1 MKDVSHYRITVDW
14 MRLIGDREQDQR
26 EVKEGIEKRKG
37 KKVNRKYERGN
48 RIVKGSGMMGGGDCC

>member
-26 EVKEGIEKRKG
+26 EVKECMEKRKG
-37 KKVNRKYERGN
+37 KKSTGN
-48 RIVKGSGMMGGGDCC
+48 MSEVIE